1 MNKKSLRI
9 LTAVLIAFW
18 GVAITFFTVFLVFH
32 INHAV
37 AESKDKNPSAV
48 ITQDP
53 NSQKPKDPNAANDP
67 NSPKKV
73 DHYVGST
80 EKMKF
85 HTPDCKWVAKI
96 PEASKKIFKTK
107 EEAIA
112 AGMTACKTCNP

>member
-1 MNKKSLRI
+1 MNKKSVGI
-9 LTAVLIAFW
+9 LIAVL
-18 GVAITFFTVFLVFH
+18 VL
-32 INHAV
+32 AV
-37 AESKDKNPSAV
+37 SLSIVYAAAESKDQNSPAGIK
-48 ITQDP
+48 QDP
-53 NSQKPKDPNAANDP
+53 NSQKQKDPNASQDP

-112 AGMTACKTCNP
+112 TGMTACKTCNP

>member
-1 MNKKSLRI
+1 MNKKSVGI
-9 LTAVLIAFW
+9 LIAVL
-18 GVAITFFTVFLVFH
+18 VL
-32 INHAV
+32 AV
-37 AESKDKNPSAV
+37 SLSIVYAAAESKDQNSPAGIK
-48 ITQDP
+48 QDP
-53 NSQKPKDPNAANDP
+53 NASQDP